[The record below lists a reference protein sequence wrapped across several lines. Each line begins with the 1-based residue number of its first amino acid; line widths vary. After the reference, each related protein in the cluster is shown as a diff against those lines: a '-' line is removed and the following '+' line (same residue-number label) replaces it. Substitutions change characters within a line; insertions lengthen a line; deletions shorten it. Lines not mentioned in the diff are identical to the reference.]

1 MYRKNFLSTATLFLI
16 SIVFTYSPM
25 ASMDVVSPA
34 DAGYDAKKLNE
45 IKDVLDP
52 LYEDGRIPNYV
63 VLLAK
68 DGKIFYSAIRGNTNV
83 NGSRPVDKETAYYV
97 ASMTKPI
104 VSSVVFAL
112 IDEGKL
118 SLDDTLN
125 SFFPIFDDL
134 FVAPGG
140 SFDSAFEELDR
151 EITVLDL
158 ITHTSGFTYGESII
172 GLGDVAKQYD
182 EIGVMSQERSLN
194 ENLEI
199 LAEVPLVAQPGTS
212 FNYSVGIDLLAA
224 ILEKIE
230 GKRLGDILNERFF
243 EPMDMKNIGFG
254 KEDFSDGNNIAWFY
268 GAPRDGVKPIGKI
281 EDNGISW
288 KIAGLPFAPEPGL
301 NRQFDNGG
309 GGIWS
314 SAEDYLKF
322 ASLLGAKGLWK
333 GSRILNEETVAKQTT
348 NLVPGLGLEAF
359 EAQFGNA
366 ASMMSFGGGLG
377 IKRESAS
384 SDTVDYY
391 FWGGIC
397 NTAFWIDPIDGSSG
411 IFLTH
416 HCPGQ
421 YNVND
426 ELEQIIDDARL

>member
-1 MYRKNFLSTATLFLI
+1 MNRKNFLSTATLFLI
-16 SIVFTYSPM
+16 SILFACSPM
-25 ASMDVVSPA
+25 ASMELVSPA

-68 DGKIFYSAIRGNTNV
+68 DDKIFYSAIRGNTNV
-83 NGSRPVDKETAYYV
+83 NGGRPVDKETAYLV

-104 VSSVVFAL
+104 VSAAVFSL
-112 IDEGKL
+112 IEEGKL

-125 SFFPIFDDL
+125 SFFPVFDDL

-140 SFDSAFEELDR
+140 SFDSAFEELER

-182 EIGVMSQERSLN
+182 EIGVMSSERSLN

-199 LAEVPLVAQPGTS
+199 LSEVPLIAQPGTT
-212 FNYSVGIDLLAA
+212 FNYSIGLDLLAA
-224 ILEKIE
+224 IIEKIE
-230 GKRLGDILNERFF
+230 GKRLGDILKERFF
-243 EPMDMKNIGFG
+243 GPMDMKNIGFG
-254 KEDFSDGNNIAWFY
+254 KEDFSDGDNIAWLY
-268 GAPRDGVKPIGKI
+268 GAPQNGVKPIGKI
-281 EDNGISW
+281 KDGGISW
-288 KIAGLPFAPEPGL
+288 KFAGFPFAPQPGL
-301 NRQFDNGG
+301 NRQFDSGG
-309 GGIWS
+309 GGLWS

-333 GSRILNEETVAKQTT
+333 GERILGEETVTKQTT

-366 ASMMSFGGGLG
+366 ASMMAFGGGLG
-377 IKRESAS
+377 IKKEPEST
-384 SDTVDYY
+384 DTVDYY
-391 FWGGIC
+391 FWGGAL
-397 NTAFWIDPIDGSSG
+397 NTSFWVDPIDGSAG
-411 IFLTH
+411 VFLTH
-416 HCPGQ
+416 HFPGQ

-426 ELEQIIDDARL
+426 ELEQIIDDARF